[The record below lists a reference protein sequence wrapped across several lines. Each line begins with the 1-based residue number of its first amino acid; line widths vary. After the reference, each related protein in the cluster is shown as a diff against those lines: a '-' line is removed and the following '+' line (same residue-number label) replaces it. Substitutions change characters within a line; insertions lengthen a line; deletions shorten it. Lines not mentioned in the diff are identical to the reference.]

1 MVEQY
6 EFDKGVSQSAPINLT
21 DKAREVILSIF
32 EEEDESPGYLRVF
45 VTGGG
50 CSGFQ
55 YGFAFESDIDEE
67 EDSVFNFD
75 GIKVVVDSMS
85 YQYLVGASIDFVTEQ
100 FQENFVIENP
110 MAKTQCGCGS
120 SFSV

>member
-6 EFDKGVSQSAPINLT
+6 GSETASIATPINLT
-21 DKAREVILSIF
+21 NNAKETIRSIF
-32 EEEDESPGYLRVF
+32 SEETDAPEYLRVF

-55 YGFAFESDIDEE
+55 YGFAFEYELEE
-67 EDSVFNFD
+67 DDSVFDFD
-75 GIKVVVDSMS
+75 GVRVVVDSMS
-85 YQYLVGASIDFVTEQ
+85 YQYLVGATIDFVSDQ
-100 FQENFVIENP
+100 FQENFVIDNP
-110 MAKTQCGCGS
+110 AAKTQCGCGQ

>member
-6 EFDKGVSQSAPINLT
+6 ESQDKPMQMQPVNLT
-21 DKAREVILSIF
+21 EHAQKAIQDILS
-32 EEEDESPGYLRVF
+32 EEQDAPDYLRVF

-55 YGFAFESDIDEE
+55 YGFAFEYDTE
-67 EDSVFNFD
+67 EDDAVFNYD
-75 GIKVVVDSMS
+75 GISVVVDSMS
-85 YQYLVGASIDFVTEQ
+85 YQYLVGATIDFVTDQ
-100 FQENFVIENP
+100 FQESFVIENP
-110 MAKTQCGCGS
+110 LAKTSCGCGQ

>member
-6 EFDKGVSQSAPINLT
+6 EEISVGQQSSPIQMT
-21 DKAREVILSIF
+21 PSAIGAIKEIF
-32 EEEDESPGYLRVF
+32 EEESDESSYLRVF

-55 YGFAFESDIDEE
+55 YGFAFEEAIEDD
-67 EDSVFNFD
+67 DSVFEFD
-75 GIKVVVDSMS
+75 GAKIVIDSMS
-85 YQYLVGASIDFVTEQ
+85 YQYLVGAKIDYVTDQ
-100 FQENFVIENP
+100 FQESFVIENP
-110 MAKTQCGCGS
+110 MAKTQCGCGQ